1 MQDRTSRN
9 REEIVRSV
17 SNKCKFSHRDELL
30 LEHFVLQDAEE
41 EEEWVGNESGCLTIL
56 EPRRDFFFCIGFV
69 FFIRTLHLFESSL
82 SN

>member
-41 EEEWVGNESGCLTIL
+41 EEEWVGNESGCLTFL
-56 EPRRDFFFCIGFV
+56 EPRRDFFCIGFV